1 MVMACQ
7 STGLTDM
14 AVCGEYT
21 MERLNDERLLEAML
35 AGERDALRVLVERH
49 QTSLTGYLD
58 RLVGPDWS
66 LAQDLCQETFLRV
79 LRQSAPRGDR
89 PFRPWLYTIATNLA
103 RDHFKSTTVRR
114 AARLDL
120 SQIEQ
125 LCDSAQGPE
134 EHALRAEQQSAIVA
148 AISVLRAE
156 YRAAL
161 LLRFYSGMS
170 LQEIA
175 DTLEIPLGTVK
186 SRLSVGLRLL
196 KERLSDEVTLDAR
209 EPRDMREGAT
219 GWTSK

>member
-1 MVMACQ
+1 
-7 STGLTDM
+7 
-14 AVCGEYT
+14 
-21 MERLNDERLLEAML
+21 LLEAML

-49 QTSLTGYLD
+49 QTALTGYLD

-79 LRQSAPRGDR
+79 LRQAAPRGDR

-103 RDHFKSTTVRR
+103 RDHFKSATVRR

-134 EHALRAEQQSAIVA
+134 EYALQVEQQSAIVA
-148 AISVLRAE
+148 AISVLGAE

-196 KERLSDEVTLDAR
+196 KEHLSDEVALDTR
-209 EPRDMREGAT
+209 EPQDTREGAT